1 MTPTPTTTPST
12 ALPQGGG
19 ERGGRA
25 TVREM
30 GLRDGLQS
38 IKAIMPTATKLEWI
52 RRARAAG
59 IAEIEVASFVPP
71 KLLPQMA
78 DAVQV
83 VAGAR
88 EIEGL
93 TVAALVPNLKGAERA
108 VEAGAMKL
116 NYVLSVSE
124 SHNQSNVRRSVADSV
139 ADFARV
145 VEFCRGVDPARRP
158 RVCGGLATA
167 FGCTIEGDVSEARV
181 VGLAATLAQQG
192 ADEIVVADTVGY
204 GNPAAV
210 RRVFRAVRDAV
221 GALPVGAHFH
231 DTRGVGLANVVA
243 AIDAGIMR
251 FDASTGGFGGCP
263 YAPGANGNIVMEDL
277 VFLLESMGH
286 ATGVDLQRLLQ
297 VREFVEASLPG
308 EQFHG
313 ALRRAGLPR
322 NFAHA

>member
-1 MTPTPTTTPST
+1 MH
-12 ALPQGGG
+12 
-19 ERGGRA
+19 A
-25 TVREM
+25 TLREM

-59 IAEIEVASFVPP
+59 IREIEVASFVPP

-78 DAVQV
+78 DAAEV
-83 VAGAR
+83 VSGAR
-88 EIEGL
+88 AVEGL

-139 ADFARV
+139 DDFARV
-145 VEFCRGVDPARRP
+145 VEFCRGVDAARRP

-167 FGCTIEGDVSEARV
+167 FGCTLEGRVSEARTAFGCTLEGRVSEARV
-181 VGLAATLAQQG
+181 VELAATLLHHG

-210 RRVFRAVRDAV
+210 RRVFGEVRKAV
-221 GALPVGAHFH
+221 GELPVGAHFH

-243 AIDAGIMR
+243 ALDVGVTR

-263 YAPGANGNIVMEDL
+263 YAPGASGNIVMEDL
-277 VFLLESMGH
+277 VFLLESMGY
-286 ATGVDLQRLLQ
+286 ATGVDLDRLLE
-297 VREFVEASLPG
+297 VRAFVEASLPG

>member
-1 MTPTPTTTPST
+1 MK
-12 ALPQGGG
+12 AI
-19 ERGGRA
+19 
-25 TVREM
+25 VREM

-38 IKAIMPTATKLEWI
+38 IAAIMPTATKLEWI
-52 RRARAAG
+52 RRANGAG
-59 IAEIEVASFVPP
+59 VREIEVASFVPP

-78 DAVQV
+78 DAAEV
-83 VAGAR
+83 VSQAR
-88 EIEGL
+88 AIAGL
-93 TVAALVPNLKGAERA
+93 TVSALVPNLKGAERA

-124 SHNQSNVRRSVADSV
+124 SHNRSNVRRSVAESL

-145 VEFCRGVDPARRP
+145 VEFCRGVEAARRP

-181 VGLAATLAQQG
+181 VELAVALAAAG

-210 RRVFRAVRDAV
+210 RRVFDAVSRAV
-221 GALPVGAHFH
+221 GEMPVGAHFH
-231 DTRGVGLANVVA
+231 DTRGMGLANVVA
-243 AIDAGIMR
+243 ALDAGVTR

-263 YAPGANGNIVMEDL
+263 YAPGASGNIVMEDL
-277 VFLLESMGH
+277 VFLLESMGYE
-286 ATGVDLQRLLQ
+286 TGVDLERLLE
-297 VREFVEASLPG
+297 VRAFVEQSLPG